1 MGNDYKLVLKRKQRE
16 LRSIK
21 RRCRR
26 DLLRE
31 VNVYDQKD
39 VKMYKN
45 LNKSHNW
52 KCGNVEDY
60 TKSKSN
66 KNKSKQLTNARKE
79 KIIPI
84 LEN

>member
-1 MGNDYKLVLKRKQRE
+1 MPNEYKQVRKNRKRVLRT
-16 LRSIK
+16 IK
-21 RRCRR
+21 KRCRR
-26 DLLRE
+26 DLSRE
-31 VNVYDQKD
+31 ADVYDQKD

-45 LNKSHNW
+45 LNKSYDW

>member
-1 MGNDYKLVLKRKQRE
+1 MGNEYKLVLKRKQRE

-45 LNKSHNW
+45 LDFHKW